1 MTFFFLLVPTYSLFI
16 HQLKY
21 QHTSS
26 VSRQLDLHCINY
38 FELNTIFVAGILY
51 IIQRFISQHY
61 GVDLSA
67 APEET
72 NAGQGGVGDNGDDCD
87 DSSIAVR
94 RRSLSLREAID
105 ELTQLRVVRCIIIS
119 KCCVYSHSVIS
130 MYGGRGA

>member
-1 MTFFFLLVPTYSLFI
+1 M
-16 HQLKY
+16 
-21 QHTSS
+21 
-26 VSRQLDLHCINY
+26 
-38 FELNTIFVAGILY
+38 AGILY

-87 DSSIAVR
+87 GSGVAVR

-105 ELTQLRVVRCIIIS
+105 ELTQLRVVRYINIS
-119 KCCVYSHSVIS
+119 VVFTNILLYQG
-130 MYGGRGA
+130 MEGEGRD

>member
-1 MTFFFLLVPTYSLFI
+1 
-16 HQLKY
+16 
-21 QHTSS
+21 
-26 VSRQLDLHCINY
+26 
-38 FELNTIFVAGILY
+38 VAAVLY

-72 NAGQGGVGDNGDDCD
+72 NAGQGGVAENGDDCD
-87 DSSIAVR
+87 DIGVAVR

-105 ELTQLRVVRCIIIS
+105 ELTQLRVVRYMNMLVVFAHILLI
-119 KCCVYSHSVIS
+119 VIS